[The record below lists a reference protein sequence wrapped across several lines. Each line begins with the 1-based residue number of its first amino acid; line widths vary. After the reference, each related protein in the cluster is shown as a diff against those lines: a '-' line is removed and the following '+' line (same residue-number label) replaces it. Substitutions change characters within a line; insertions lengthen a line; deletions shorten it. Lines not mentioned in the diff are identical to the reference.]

1 MRSSARSAVSVDAR
15 DSLQPVDHAGRAAM
29 AREGMLQLV
38 VVVEAFWP
46 NAGCTQPVT
55 QTTRGGP
62 ITRRGTLPPPTP
74 PSSPMRHPLAHCG
87 SPPRLRPR
95 TRTKTQGWPGSGV
108 RTPTPPPTLPPNP
121 STPCLQARARDG
133 RAGGGGQSPSPGVWA
148 TGEGPP
154 NPTPWAAQP
163 PMHIGAGRRSFRR
176 TPSRAAWLTVL
187 GRAPQAASFTG
198 SRASGCVV
206 G

>member
-1 MRSSARSAVSVDAR
+1 MAR
-15 DSLQPVDHAGRAAM
+15 D
-29 AREGMLQLV
+29 GMLQLV

-62 ITRRGTLPPPTP
+62 ITRRGTLPPP
-74 PSSPMRHPLAHCG
+74 PSPSNPLRHPLTRCG
-87 SPPRLRPR
+87 SPPPPLVAR

-133 RAGGGGQSPSPGVWA
+133 RAGGGGSALEPRGWA
-148 TGEGPP
+148 TGEG
-154 NPTPWAAQP
+154 TSQFQPWAVYAST
-163 PMHIGAGRRSFRR
+163 HIGAGARSFRAAEQHR
-176 TPSRAAWLTVL
+176 RAARMGQFSLVKL
-187 GRAPQAASFTG
+187 RRSKSGRALEG
-198 SRASGCVV
+198 SSSILS
-206 G
+206 